1 MKTFISFA
9 AALLLAVAGAACSKS
24 DTTTSPSTTSTSPTT
39 LTFASQVSVKGG
51 TSRTFAMTTAGTV
64 KVTLVT
70 LGNGTVVA
78 GLGVGLPATAAPCS
92 LAQSV
97 VTGPSSSPQI
107 ITTADAGTYCVQV
120 FDSGKLTA
128 DTEFSVTVE
137 HP

>member
-9 AALLLAVAGAACSKS
+9 AALLLAMAGAACSKS
-24 DTTTSPSTTSTSPTT
+24 DTTTSPTTSTSPTT

-51 TSRTFAMTTAGTV
+51 TSRTFAMSTAGTV
-64 KVTLVT
+64 KITLVT

-97 VTGPSSSPQI
+97 VTGPSASAQI

-120 FDSGKLTA
+120 FDSGRLTA

>member
-1 MKTFISFA
+1 MKTFIPIA
-9 AALLLAVAGAACSKS
+9 VALLLSVGNAACSNNS
-24 DTTTSPSTTSTSPTT
+24 TTTSPSTTTTSPTT
-39 LTFASQVSVKGG
+39 MTFASQVSVNGG
-51 TSRTFAMTTAGTV
+51 TSRTFTMTTAGAV

-78 GLGVGLPATAAPCS
+78 GLGIGLPATSAPCS

-107 ITTADAGTYCVQV
+107 TTTADAGTYCVQV

>member
-1 MKTFISFA
+1 MKTFISFVAALSMA
-9 AALLLAVAGAACSKS
+9 AAGAGCSKS
-24 DTTTSPSTTSTSPTT
+24 DTTTSPSTTTSPTT

-64 KVTLVT
+64 KITLVT
-70 LGNGTVVA
+70 LGNGTLKA
-78 GLGVGLPATAAPCS
+78 GLGVGLPATGAPCS

-97 VTGPSSSPQI
+97 VTGPSTSPQI

-120 FDSGKLTA
+120 FDSGALTA

>member
-1 MKTFISFA
+1 MNTFISFVGA
-9 AALLLAVAGAACSKS
+9 VLLALSSAACSKS

-51 TSRTFAMTTAGTV
+51 TSRTFIMTTAGTV

-70 LGNGTVVA
+70 LGNGTVKA

-97 VTGPSSSPQI
+97 VTGPASSPQI
-107 ITTADAGTYCVQV
+107 VTTADVGTYCVQV
-120 FDSGKLTA
+120 FDSGTLTA